1 MNCPNIYKVTGQSIL
16 APTKEFF
23 NTQIGRL
30 RVKSE
35 HCIGILKNRFP
46 AVRRNNIRVRGKGD
60 IKRLLQLVDCADI
73 LHNILLDVGDEVPD
87 EYLQDIDSG
96 HYWMSEDDGE
106 EDSNTNKGIEY
117 DRRNAAFDTILENSG
132 YGLVR

>member
-1 MNCPNIYKVTGQSIL
+1 LDYHIHNK
-16 APTKEFF
+16 
-23 NTQIGRL
+23 IGRA

-60 IKRLLQLVDCADI
+60 IKRLLQLVDCPAI
-73 LHNILLDVGDEVPD
+73 LHNILLDVGDEVSD

-96 HYWMSEDDGE
+96 HYWMSEDDAGE
-106 EDSNTNKGIEY
+106 ALNTNGSPDF
-117 DRRNAAFDTILENSG
+117 DRRNAVFNAILENNG
-132 YGLVR
+132 YGVVQ

>member
-1 MNCPNIYKVTGQSIL
+1 MILYVLGDCAYSSCKYIVQSFKKVTGQSNL

-23 NTQIGRL
+23 NTQIGRV

-60 IKRLLQLVDCADI
+60 IKRLLQLVD
-73 LHNILLDVGDEVPD
+73 
-87 EYLQDIDSG
+87 
-96 HYWMSEDDGE
+96 
-106 EDSNTNKGIEY
+106 
-117 DRRNAAFDTILENSG
+117 
-132 YGLVR
+132 

>member
-1 MNCPNIYKVTGQSIL
+1 MQSFKKVTGQSIL
-16 APTKEFF
+16 VSTKEFF

-46 AVRRNNIRVRGKGD
+46 AVRRNNIRVRGKRD
-60 IKRLLQLVDCADI
+60 IKRLLQLVDCAAI
-73 LHNILLDVGDEVPD
+73 LHNILLDVGDEIPD

-96 HYWMSEDDGE
+96 HYWTSEGDGE
-106 EDSNTNKGIEY
+106 DESNTDLSIEH
-117 DRRNAAFDTILENSG
+117 DRRNAVFNAILENSG
-132 YGLVR
+132 YGLVH